1 MQIYVAFE
9 PSPAF
14 PMGTNSCLK
23 SSLQNVRMS
32 EPKQRQ
38 TTLIH
43 FMPGINYPYQI
54 QHCFECILKLFL
66 KTVFNLFCEIGF
78 K

>member
-1 MQIYVAFE
+1 MCVELALS
-9 PSPAF
+9 PSSIDGAYIV
-14 PMGTNSCLK
+14 LL
-23 SSLQNVRMS
+23 SSFYRAQ
-32 EPKQRQ
+32 
-38 TTLIH
+38 H
-43 FMPGINYPYQI
+43 PYQI